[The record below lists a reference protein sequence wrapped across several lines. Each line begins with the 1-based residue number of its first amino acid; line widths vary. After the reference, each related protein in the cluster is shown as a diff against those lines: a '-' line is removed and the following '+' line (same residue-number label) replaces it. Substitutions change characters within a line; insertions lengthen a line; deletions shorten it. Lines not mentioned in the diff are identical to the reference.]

1 MSLAREVRE
10 GGQILCSRW
19 RGGVPLGQKGWFI
32 EEEEIAKI
40 SLSLFSENHKIEKLF
55 ISSII
60 GSIQSLLTIYILSYS
75 NMNTIK
81 QRTFKYRYPRE
92 EKPYYA
98 EYVPVV
104 AEGAKPL
111 KMDAVFPFGVLSTLT
126 HDIWKLGHVE
136 EFKGKEELLRKTT
149 ETLQDAIQVNK
160 GVLFN
165 ASINSSFGEH
175 SYELDIDL
183 QVRKRKIHESESEST
198 DNVSPKKIKLDS
210 SPKEASGSDDSKE
223 KIKIEKEKAKLDKEK
238 AKQDKEKAKQDKE
251 KAKQDKIDKANQ
263 AKIDKE
269 KLKLEKAE
277 KLRMEKEQKE
287 QLKLDK
293 MEAAKKA
300 KLDKEKAK
308 QDKIDQA
315 NQAKIDKENLK
326 IEKAEKLRMEKEQ
339 KEQLKLDKMEA
350 ANKAKL
356 EKEKIKLQKIEA
368 ANKAK
373 LDKEKAKLDK
383 IKEKENKLKEKKIQS
398 KNNIA
403 SQDDNTAGCQ
413 NDDSSN
419 NDIVQEIHFNED

>member
-10 GGQILCSRW
+10 GGQILCTRW
-19 RGGVPLGQKGWFI
+19 WGGVPLGQKGWFI
-32 EEEEIAKI
+32 EEEEIAKIAKI

-60 GSIQSLLTIYILSYS
+60 GSIQSLLIIYILSYS

-98 EYVPVV
+98 EYVPFV

-136 EFKGKEELLRKTT
+136 EFKGKDELLRKTT

-183 QVRKRKIHESESEST
+183 QVRKRKIHDSESEST
-198 DNVSPKKIKLDS
+198 DIVSAKKIKLE
-210 SPKEASGSDDSKE
+210 KENTSHKEGSDDSKE
-223 KIKIEKEKAKLDKEK
+223 KLKIEKEKIKIDKEKAKLEKEKAKLDKIDQ
-238 AKQDKEKAKQDKE
+238 AK
-251 KAKQDKIDKANQ
+251 Q

-277 KLRMEKEQKE
+277 KLRMEKELKE

-293 MEAAKKA
+293 IEAAKKA
-300 KLDKEKAK
+300 KLEKEKAK
-308 QDKIDQA
+308 LDKIHQA

-339 KEQLKLDKMEA
+339 KEIIKIQKIEA
-350 ANKAKL
+350 ANKAKI
-356 EKEKIKLQKIEA
+356 EKEKIKLEKIEA

-373 LDKEKAKLDK
+373 LDKQKEKLDK
-383 IKEKENKLKEKKIQS
+383 QKEKDHKTIQ
-398 KNNIA
+398 A
-403 SQDDNTAGCQ
+403 A
-413 NDDSSN
+413 NDDEEVPTSETSDNEQDKEINSSS
-419 NDIVQEIHFNED
+419 DKEE